1 MNREIHIYT
10 DGSCLGNPGAG
21 GYAYVALQNDEI
33 FQEKSGGSVQTTN
46 NRMELKAAIE
56 SLDFASSNFN
66 DCVVEVYTDSTYVKK
81 GAEEWMP
88 KWKEQGWTKKK
99 GEIKNLDLWKKLDS
113 ILTKCKGLFSLTWT
127 WVEGH
132 SGNKWNEYVDQSARK
147 KAEEFSPGS
156 DRIRA
161 GPSGL
166 TVSQERALDLL
177 VQGRNVLLTG
187 PGGCGKTFL
196 IKYFAQNYG
205 NKLRI
210 AVTSTTGTSALHIN
224 GSTLHSWG
232 GIGLGKGSVGA
243 IVTHIKKKK
252 YLRTRWRETDVLV
265 IDEISMLSDELL
277 EKLNEIGKRVR
288 SDKKPFGGLQ
298 VVFSGDFLQL
308 PCIGSDNFCF
318 EAKCWSEIIDESVY
332 LMENMRQDQA
342 EWQSCLNEIRMG
354 EISESSSN
362 LLAEC
367 LDRELDVSSGI
378 EPTVLYPLNV
388 DVSEIN
394 NERLERMSQES
405 GEILEYNS
413 TVSLY
418 DTKLKYKIEKFVKN
432 CPAMENLQITI
443 GCQVMLLWNLDF
455 ESGLVNGSRGVV
467 LRFLDDK
474 PIVKFLNGEVRLI
487 DYHIWELE
495 ENDHKIGSIEQ
506 IPLKLA
512 YALSIHKSQ
521 GCTLDYVIT
530 DLSSV
535 FEYGQAYV
543 ALSRVKR
550 VEGLSIR
557 GFDLNRIK
565 AHPKAVQ
572 FYKSL

>member
-1 MNREIHIYT
+1 
-10 DGSCLGNPGAG
+10 
-21 GYAYVALQNDEI
+21 
-33 FQEKSGGSVQTTN
+33 
-46 NRMELKAAIE
+46 
-56 SLDFASSNFN
+56 
-66 DCVVEVYTDSTYVKK
+66 
-81 GAEEWMP
+81 
-88 KWKEQGWTKKK
+88 
-99 GEIKNLDLWKKLDS
+99 
-113 ILTKCKGLFSLTWT
+113 
-127 WVEGH
+127 
-132 SGNKWNEYVDQSARK
+132 
-147 KAEEFSPGS
+147 
-156 DRIRA
+156 
-161 GPSGL
+161 
-166 TVSQERALDLL
+166 
-177 VQGRNVLLTG
+177 
-187 PGGCGKTFL
+187 
-196 IKYFAQNYG
+196 
-205 NKLRI
+205 
-210 AVTSTTGTSALHIN
+210 
-224 GSTLHSWG
+224 
-232 GIGLGKGSVGA
+232 
-243 IVTHIKKKK
+243 
-252 YLRTRWRETDVLV
+252 
-265 IDEISMLSDELL
+265 MLSDELL